1 MIPMT
6 VLLRWTLGA
15 TVTVTASVILP
26 GQTLEERLRQLEA
39 RVESLAAENSELRTR
54 LGVGPVAAT
63 VVMPAGKETRL
74 SVGGFLQGQAEFGGV
89 GDPRFAGLNDRFFF
103 RRARIY
109 LAGSF
114 ENYLEF
120 KAELD
125 LQGNSLSGGTG
136 LLARANEIYVGW
148 NRYPAATLRFGQLK
162 PAFGAEQLASDTAM
176 LTIERSL
183 ASDRLTDGRQLAV
196 GLYGSVAAGRLGYL
210 AVVGNGNGSNV
221 SANDNDHFLHST
233 RVFGVALDDPHAG
246 RLVLGAGVFRTVDA
260 GVRRA
265 GLRLDSVPGGAE
277 DGLLFGPRQGWA
289 VDATWSR
296 DRLVLS
302 GEYLEVEHRPDNG
315 VPARSFTAS
324 GWQASAGWFLVPETL
339 QAIVRREAFDPDS
352 GHPGDDS
359 RGWTVGLNYFV
370 KRDVLKL
377 QLNYLLGDHPGL
389 PDDRG
394 RWISRV
400 QVVY

>member
-1 MIPMT
+1 M
-6 VLLRWTLGA
+6 VLAAPLA
-15 TVTVTASVILP
+15 
-26 GQTLEERLRQLEA
+26 GQTLEERLQRLEA
-39 RVESLAAENSELRTR
+39 RVEELATENAELKAK
-54 LGVGPVAAT
+54 LGTPTASAPV
-63 VVMPAGKETRL
+63 VVPGGRETRL
-74 SVGGFLQGQAEFGGV
+74 AVGGFLQGQAEFGGV
-89 GDPRFAGLNDRFFF
+89 GDPRFLGINDRFFF

-210 AVVGNGNGSNV
+210 AVLGNGNGSNV
-221 SANDNDHFLHST
+221 SANDNDHFLHSA
-233 RVFGVALDDPHAG
+233 RVYGVAWDEASSG
-246 RLVLGAGVFRTVDA
+246 RLVLGAGAFRTVDA

-265 GLRLDSVPGGAE
+265 GLRLDATPGGTE
-277 DGLLFGPRQGWA
+277 DGLHFGIRQGWA

-296 DRLVLS
+296 DRLTLA
-302 GEYLEVEHRPDNG
+302 GEYLEVEHRPDNA
-315 VPARSFTAS
+315 VPASAFTAA
-324 GWQASAGWFLVPETL
+324 GWQATAGWFVVPETL
-339 QAIVRREAFDPDS
+339 QAIVRREAFA
-352 GHPGDDS
+352 PGQGPGRDDS
-359 RGWTVGLNYFV
+359 QGWTFGLNYFFR
-370 KRDVLKL
+370 RDVFKL

-389 PDDRG
+389 SDDGG

-400 QVVY
+400 QIVY